1 MSREIRTPIA
11 LESETITVQA
21 GPSNDPNIN
30 FEKDRVD
37 SVTQIDS
44 TKKLSD
50 EVIKLRNLED
60 QVKASEEHTRTLKEK
75 ARELSQIV
83 IPQMM
88 KEMNITKLKL
98 KDGASI
104 EVSNFYSAKI
114 IPEKQEAAFN
124 WLRSNGLGDIIKNDV
139 TVTFGRGED
148 NKAMAYAT
156 LAKGQGYEPV
166 QKIGVHPQT
175 LKAVVRERTE
185 SGQDLP
191 ADLFNT
197 FVGNQTKITK
207 R

>member
-1 MSREIRTPIA
+1 M
-11 LESETITVQA
+11 
-21 GPSNDPNIN
+21 NNIN

-44 TKKLSD
+44 TKTLSD

-60 QVKASEEHTRTLKEK
+60 QVKASEEHTKALKEK
-75 ARELSQIV
+75 ARELSQVV

-114 IPEKQEAAFN
+114 ILEKQEAAFN

>member
-1 MSREIRTPIA
+1 M
-11 LESETITVQA
+11 
-21 GPSNDPNIN
+21 NNIN

-44 TKKLSD
+44 TKTLSD

-114 IPEKQEAAFN
+114 ILEKQEAAFN
-124 WLRSNGLGDIIKNDV
+124 WLRENGLGDIIKNDV